1 MNPLQ
6 FLLVMF
12 IRLYQLTLSP
22 LLAALSPGGICR
34 YDPSC
39 SNYALQAVK
48 SHGAFRGVWLAVK
61 RLARCHPWGG
71 CGQDPVPPRKP
82 LSLISP
88 PAGPPS

>member
-71 CGQDPVPPRKP
+71 CGQDPVSPRKP